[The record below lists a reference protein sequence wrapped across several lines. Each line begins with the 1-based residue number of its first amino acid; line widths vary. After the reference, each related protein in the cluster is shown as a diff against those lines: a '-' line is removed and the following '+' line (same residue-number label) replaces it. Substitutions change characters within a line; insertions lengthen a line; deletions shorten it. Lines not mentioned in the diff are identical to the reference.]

1 LSATMEA
8 AMRHVGTTTSEVV
21 LSEDE
26 RESLER

>member
-1 LSATMEA
+1 MEA